1 MRQKN
6 IRVVF
11 IALFMLCFLC
21 GCGKK
26 TKEYVLLGIFY
37 FREDAAKEEK
47 QYIIANMRA
56 ERDENNN
63 KKVEDIYLNDAGDVV
78 MVMTEQQRKAYIQ
91 SNIDSVPM
99 LVNFINGDEMG
110 LNGSFTKKCMSYNC
124 DDEMTEMHLYFASRE
139 AFEASEYDTVING
152 VLSLMFEQQILN
164 GESREDIQA
173 TLYIEFIDT
182 GDVETSTYRC
192 DDLPIAKTTD

>member
-1 MRQKN
+1 MRQEKV
-6 IRVVF
+6 RAVF
-11 IALFMLCFLC
+11 IALLMLCFMC

-26 TKEYVLLGIFY
+26 TKEYVLPGIFY

-47 QYIIANMRA
+47 QNIIASMRA

-63 KKVEDIYLNDAGDVV
+63 KKVEDVFLNEAGDVV
-78 MVMTEQQRKAYIQ
+78 MVMTEQQRKAYLQ
-91 SNIDSVPM
+91 SNIDSIPM
-99 LVNFINGDEMG
+99 LVNFINGDAMG

-139 AFEASEYDTVING
+139 AFETSEYDTVING
-152 VLSLMFEQQILN
+152 VLNVMFEQQILN
-164 GESREDIQA
+164 GGDREDIQA

-182 GDVETSTYRC
+182 GDVETSAYHY
-192 DDLPIAKTTD
+192 DDLPIAKPTD